1 MPPITG
7 VSNMDEST
15 EKKSSAANSTPA
27 DANIAEPQFKAYR
40 LSPWLAKLS
49 NWGVELRGITPVPL
63 EERVDK
69 RFINVFFVWFTMS
82 TNLLPIITGMLGTF
96 VFGLSLRD
104 CSLVILFFCLL
115 CTIPP
120 AYFSTFGSRT
130 GLRQMLHARYT
141 FGYYVTPFIAL
152 LNLATISGFGIISCV
167 LGGSTLAAVSDGQI
181 DGTVGIVIIGLIGMF
196 VSFGGYRFL
205 HQFERYS
212 WVFALLAII
221 ITTGIGGSKL
231 SNQAETA
238 PPSPAVIISFG
249 GVIAGFLIPW
259 AAMASD
265 FSVYCD
271 PSVSTFRIFAY
282 TYAGLFVPT
291 VPLMVLGAAIGGATA
306 GNPVWTEGYEK
317 YIVGGVLEA
326 MLKPAGGFG
335 KFVAV
340 LLSLSVIGNLS
351 ASMYSISLNFQLLV
365 PFFTYVPRFAFSVV
379 YAAVAIPV
387 AVYAAR
393 SFFASLENFIYLI
406 AYWSAAY
413 VAVVAVEH
421 FVFRKA
427 NPSSYVPE
435 HWDQPSK
442 LPTGISALLAAGLSF
457 GLVVPSASQVWY
469 TGPLAATTGDIGFEV
484 ALVLSSILYVPIRWL
499 ELKWRPI

>member
-1 MPPITG
+1 
-7 VSNMDEST
+7 MD
-15 EKKSSAANSTPA
+15 EKKSPQSRTTPI
-27 DANIAEPQFKAYR
+27 DINVTGSQFRTPK

-49 NWGVELRGITPVPL
+49 NWGVELRGVTPVPL

-69 RFINVFFVWFTMS
+69 RFINVFFVWFAMS
-82 TNLLPIITGMLGTF
+82 TNLLPIITGILGTF

-104 CSLVILFFCLL
+104 CSLIILFFSLL
-115 CTIPP
+115 CTVPP

-141 FGYYVTPFIAL
+141 FGYYLTSIIAF

-167 LGGSTLAAVSDGQI
+167 LGGSTLAAVSDGRI
-181 DGTVGIVIIGLIGMF
+181 DGTVGIVIIGLIGLL

-212 WVFALLAII
+212 WTFTLVAIT
-221 ITTGIGGSKL
+221 ITAGVGGNKL
-231 SNQAETA
+231 FNQVEAA
-238 PPSPAVIISFG
+238 PPSPALIVSYG

-271 PSVSTFRIFAY
+271 PSVSTLRIFAY
-282 TYAGLFVPT
+282 TYTGLVVPT
-291 VPLMVLGAAIGGATA
+291 VPLLVLGAAIGGAIPN
-306 GNPVWTEGYEK
+306 NPTWVEGYAK
-317 YIVGGVLEA
+317 YMVGGVIDA

-351 ASMYSISLNFQLLV
+351 GSMYSISLNFQLLA
-365 PFFTYVPRFAFSVV
+365 PFFVRVPRFAFSVV
-379 YAAVAIPV
+379 YTAVAIPV
-387 AVYAAR
+387 AVYAAK
-393 SFFASLENFIYLI
+393 SFFDSLENFIYLI

-413 VAVVAVEH
+413 IAVVTVEH

-427 NPSSYVPE
+427 DPNLYVPE
-435 HWDQPSK
+435 HWDQPRK
-442 LPTGISALLAAGLSF
+442 LPTGISAILAAGLSF
-457 GLVVPSASQVWY
+457 GLVVPCASQVWY

-484 ALVLSSILYVPIRWL
+484 AFVLSAILYVPIRWL

>member
-1 MPPITG
+1 
-7 VSNMDEST
+7 MDEL
-15 EKKSSAANSTPA
+15 KDAQKNSKTPGSPRI
-27 DANIAEPQFKAYR
+27 DPSEPQHEVLK
-40 LSPWLAKLS
+40 LSPWLVKLS

-82 TNLLPIITGMLGTF
+82 TNLLPVVTGILGTF
-96 VFGLSLRD
+96 SFGLSLRD
-104 CSLVILFFCLL
+104 CSLIILFFSLL
-115 CTIPP
+115 CTVPP

-141 FGYYVTPFIAL
+141 FGYYLTSIIVL

-167 LGGSTLAAVSDGQI
+167 LGGSTLAAVADGRI
-181 DGTVGIVIIGLIGMF
+181 DSTAGIIIIGLIGLF

-212 WVFALLAII
+212 WIFALLAIV
-221 ITTGIGGSKL
+221 ITTGIGGKQL
-231 SNQAETA
+231 FNQAETA
-238 PPSPAVIISFG
+238 PAPAASIVSFG

-306 GNPVWTEGYEK
+306 SNAAWAEGYAK

-335 KFVAV
+335 KFIAV

-365 PFFTYVPRFAFSVV
+365 PFFINIPRFVFSIV
-379 YAAVAIPV
+379 YAIVAIPV
-387 AVYAAR
+387 SVYAAR

-427 NPSSYVPE
+427 NPASYVSE
-435 HWDQPSK
+435 HWDQPNK
-442 LPTGISALLAAGLSF
+442 LPTGISAILAAGLSF
-457 GLVVPSASQVWY
+457 GLIVPSASQAWY
-469 TGPLAATTGDIGFEV
+469 TGPLAAVTGDIGFEV
-484 ALVLSSILYVPIRWL
+484 ALVLSPILYVPIRWL

>member
-1 MPPITG
+1 MHEE
-7 VSNMDEST
+7 NR
-15 EKKSSAANSTPA
+15 SSSHRVAPDN
-27 DANIAEPQFKAYR
+27 NVAEAQSR
-40 LSPWLAKLS
+40 SSEISPWLAKLS
-49 NWGVELRGITPVPL
+49 SWGVELRGITPVPI
-63 EERVDK
+63 EERIDK

-96 VFGLSLRD
+96 VFGLGLRD
-104 CSLVILFFCLL
+104 CSLIILFFCLL

-120 AYFSTFGSRT
+120 AYFCTFGART

-167 LGGSTLAAVSDGQI
+167 LGGSTLAAVSSGHFDS
-181 DGTVGIVIIGLIGMF
+181 TVGIVIIGLIGMF

-212 WVFALLAII
+212 WIFSLLAII
-221 ITTGIGGSKL
+221 ITTGVGGSKL
-231 SNQAETA
+231 VNQTEIPPPA
-238 PPSPAVIISFG
+238 PATIVSFG

-265 FSVYCD
+265 FSVYCS
-271 PSVSTFRIFAY
+271 PSVSTWRIFAY

-291 VPLMVLGAAIGGATA
+291 VTLMVLGAAIGGAA
-306 GNPVWTEGYEK
+306 SSNAAWAEGYAK
-317 YIVGGVLEA
+317 YNVGGVLEA
-326 MLKPAGGFG
+326 MLQPAGGFG

-351 ASMYSISLNFQLLV
+351 ASIYSITLNFQLIV
-365 PFFTYVPRFAFSVV
+365 PFFTHVPRFIFSVV

-393 SFFASLENFIYLI
+393 SFFESLENFIYLI

-427 NPSSYVPE
+427 DPASYVVKDWNNPG
-435 HWDQPSK
+435 Q
-442 LPTGISALLAAGLSF
+442 LPTGISAILAAGLSF
-457 GLVVPSASQVWY
+457 GLVVPCASQVWY
-469 TGPLAATTGDIGFEV
+469 TGQLAATTGDIGFEV

>member
-1 MPPITG
+1 
-7 VSNMDEST
+7 
-15 EKKSSAANSTPA
+15 
-27 DANIAEPQFKAYR
+27 
-40 LSPWLAKLS
+40 
-49 NWGVELRGITPVPL
+49 
-63 EERVDK
+63 
-69 RFINVFFVWFTMS
+69 
-82 TNLLPIITGMLGTF
+82 
-96 VFGLSLRD
+96 
-104 CSLVILFFCLL
+104 
-115 CTIPP
+115 
-120 AYFSTFGSRT
+120 
-130 GLRQMLHARYT
+130 MLHARFT
-141 FGYYVTPFIAL
+141 FGYYLTSIIVL

-167 LGGSTLAAVSDGQI
+167 LGGSTLAAVSDGSI
-181 DGTVGIVIIGLIGMF
+181 DSTIGIIIIGLIGLF

-212 WVFALLAII
+212 WIFTLLAII
-221 ITTGIGGSKL
+221 ITTGVSGGKL
-231 SNQAETA
+231 FNQAENTT
-238 PPSPAVIISFG
+238 SNPATLVSFG

-306 GNPVWTEGYEK
+306 NNPDWVEGYQK

-351 ASMYSISLNFQLLV
+351 ASMYSISLCFQLLV
-365 PFFTYVPRFAFSVV
+365 PFFVRIPRFAFSVV
-379 YAAVAIPV
+379 YAVVAIPV
-387 AVYAAR
+387 AVYAAK
-393 SFFASLENFIYLI
+393 SFFESLENFIYLI

-427 NPSSYVPE
+427 NPAAYVSQ
-435 HWDQPSK
+435 HWDRPNK
-442 LPTGISALLAAGLSF
+442 LPTGISAILAAGLSM

-469 TGPLAATTGDIGFEV
+469 TGPLAETTGDIGFEV
-484 ALVLSSILYVPIRWL
+484 ALVLSSLLYIPIRWI

>member
-1 MPPITG
+1 
-7 VSNMDEST
+7 MD
-15 EKKSSAANSTPA
+15 EKKSARSMTAPVGTNASGL
-27 DANIAEPQFKAYR
+27 QYKSSR
-40 LSPWLAKLS
+40 LSPWFAKLS

-69 RFINVFFVWFTMS
+69 RFINVFFVWFAMS
-82 TNLLPIITGMLGTF
+82 TNLLPIITGILGTF
-96 VFGLSLRD
+96 VFRLSLRD
-104 CSLVILFFCLL
+104 CSLIILFFSLL

-141 FGYYVTPFIAL
+141 FGYYVTPIIAF

-167 LGGSTLAAVSDGQI
+167 LGGSTLAAVSDGGI
-181 DGTVGIVIIGLIGMF
+181 DGTVGIVIIGLIGLF

-205 HQFERYS
+205 HQYERYS
-212 WVFALLAII
+212 WTFTLVAII
-221 ITTGIGGSKL
+221 ITAGVGGSQL
-231 SNQAETA
+231 FNQVETA
-238 PPSPAVIISFG
+238 PSSPSVIVSYG

-306 GNPVWTEGYEK
+306 NNPTWVEGYTK
-317 YIVGGVLEA
+317 YMVGGVLDA
-326 MLKPAGGFG
+326 MLRPAGGFG

-351 ASMYSISLNFQLLV
+351 GSMYSISLNFQLLA
-365 PFFTYVPRFAFSVV
+365 PFFVRVPRFVFSIV
-379 YAAVAIPV
+379 YTAVAIPV

-393 SFFASLENFIYLI
+393 SFFDSLENFIYLI

-413 VAVVAVEH
+413 VAVVTVEH

-427 NPSSYVPE
+427 DPATYVPE
-435 HWDQPSK
+435 HWDQPRK
-442 LPTGISALLAAGLSF
+442 LPTGISAILAAGLSF
-457 GLVVPSASQVWY
+457 GLVVPCASQVWY
-469 TGPLAATTGDIGFEV
+469 TGQLAATTGDIGFEV
-484 ALVLSSILYVPIRWL
+484 AFLLSSILYVPIRWL

>member
-1 MPPITG
+1 MNESREGKSPEKIIARSG
-7 VSNMDEST
+7 IDVSESRS
-15 EKKSSAANSTPA
+15 KMSR
-27 DANIAEPQFKAYR
+27 F
-40 LSPWLAKLS
+40 SPWFVKLS

-69 RFINVFFVWFTMS
+69 RFINVFFVWFSMS
-82 TNLLPIITGMLGTF
+82 TNLLPVVTGILGTF
-96 VFGLSLRD
+96 SFGLSLRD
-104 CSLVILFFCLL
+104 CSLIILFFSLL
-115 CTIPP
+115 CTLPP

-141 FGYYVTPFIAL
+141 FGYYLTSIIVL

-167 LGGSTLAAVSDGQI
+167 LGGSTLAAVADGQF
-181 DGTVGIVIIGLIGMF
+181 DSTVGIIIIGLIGLF

-212 WVFALLAII
+212 RVVNLVAII
-221 ITTGIGGSKL
+221 IVTGVGGKQL
-231 SNQAETA
+231 FNQVEKT
-238 PPSPAVIISFG
+238 PVQPSVIVSYG

-291 VPLMVLGAAIGGATA
+291 VPLIVLGAAIGGATA
-306 GNPVWTEGYEK
+306 SNPVWADGYAK

-365 PFFTYVPRFAFSVV
+365 PFFIHIPRFVFSMV
-379 YAAVAIPV
+379 YAIVAIPV
-387 AVYAAR
+387 AVYASR
-393 SFFASLENFIYLI
+393 SFFSSLENFIYLI

-421 FVFRKA
+421 FVFRKMNSA
-427 NPSSYVPE
+427 SYVSE

-442 LPTGISALLAAGLSF
+442 LPTGLSAILAAGLSF
-457 GLVVPSASQVWY
+457 GLVVPCASQAWY
-469 TGPLAATTGDIGFEV
+469 TGPLAVTTGDIGFEV
-484 ALVLSSILYVPIRWL
+484 ALVLSPILYLPIRWL
-499 ELKWRPI
+499 ELKWRPV

>member
-1 MPPITG
+1 
-7 VSNMDEST
+7 MDELRDEKGHDST
-15 EKKSSAANSTPA
+15 TTPPKVALPESTTS
-27 DANIAEPQFKAYR
+27 R
-40 LSPWLAKLS
+40 LSPWFMKLS

-69 RFINVFFVWFTMS
+69 RFINVFFVWFAVS
-82 TNLLPIITGMLGTF
+82 TNLLPVVTGILGTF
-96 VFGLSLRD
+96 SFGLSLRD
-104 CSLVILFFCLL
+104 CSLIILFFSLL
-115 CTIPP
+115 CTVPP

-141 FGYYVTPFIAL
+141 FGYYAISIIVL
-152 LNLATISGFGIISCV
+152 LNLATLTGFGIISCV
-167 LGGSTLAAVSDGQI
+167 LGGSTLAAVADGQI
-181 DGTVGIVIIGLIGMF
+181 DSTAGIIIIGIIGLF

-212 WVFALLAII
+212 WIFNLIAIVI
-221 ITTGIGGSKL
+221 ATGVGGKQL
-231 SNQAETA
+231 FNQADTA
-238 PPSPAVIISFG
+238 PVSPTVIVSYG

-306 GNPVWTEGYEK
+306 NNPAWAEGYAK

-351 ASMYSISLNFQLLV
+351 ASMYSITLNFQLLV
-365 PFFTYVPRFAFSVV
+365 PSFTHIPRFVFSIV
-379 YAAVAIPV
+379 YTIVALPV
-387 AVYAAR
+387 SVYAAR

-406 AYWSAAY
+406 AYWSAAF
-413 VAVVAVEH
+413 VAVVALEH

-427 NPSSYVPE
+427 SLASYVPE

-442 LPTGISALLAAGLSF
+442 LPTGISAILAAGLSF
-457 GLVVPSASQVWY
+457 GLVVPCASQVWY

-484 ALVLSSILYVPIRWL
+484 ALVLSPILYLPIRWL

>member
-1 MPPITG
+1 
-7 VSNMDEST
+7 MDLS
-15 EKKSSAANSTPA
+15 
-27 DANIAEPQFKAYR
+27 EPQSKASSK
-40 LSPWLAKLS
+40 LSPWFAKLS

-69 RFINVFFVWFTMS
+69 RFINVFLVWFAMS
-82 TNLLPIITGMLGTF
+82 INLLP
-96 VFGLSLRD
+96 
-104 CSLVILFFCLL
+104 
-115 CTIPP
+115 
-120 AYFSTFGSRT
+120 
-130 GLRQMLHARYT
+130 
-141 FGYYVTPFIAL
+141 
-152 LNLATISGFGIISCV
+152 
-167 LGGSTLAAVSDGQI
+167 
-181 DGTVGIVIIGLIGMF
+181 TVGIIIIGLIGLL

-205 HQFERYS
+205 HEFERYS
-212 WVFALLAII
+212 WIFNLVAII
-221 ITTGIGGSKL
+221 IATGVGGKQL
-231 SNQAETA
+231 FNQVETA
-238 PPSPAVIISFG
+238 PVPPSVIVSYG

-282 TYAGLFVPT
+282 TYAGLFFPT
-291 VPLMVLGAAIGGATA
+291 VPLMVLGAAIGGATTS
-306 GNPVWTEGYEK
+306 NPAWAEGYEK

-365 PFFTYVPRFAFSVV
+365 PFFRHVPRFIFSMVFTVICIPVSV
-379 YAAVAIPV
+379 YAAK
-387 AVYAAR
+387 
-393 SFFASLENFIYLI
+393 SFFESLENFIYLI

-427 NPSSYVPE
+427 NPASYMPE
-435 HWDQPSK
+435 HWDQPHK
-442 LPTGISALLAAGLSF
+442 LPTGISAILAAGLSF
-457 GLVVPSASQVWY
+457 ALVVPSASQVWY
-469 TGPLAATTGDIGFEV
+469 TGPIAVTTGDIGFEV
-484 ALVLSSILYVPIRWL
+484 ALILSPILYVPIRWL

>member
-1 MPPITG
+1 MRKKTSKTIATSG
-7 VSNMDEST
+7 IDVSG
-15 EKKSSAANSTPA
+15 
-27 DANIAEPQFKAYR
+27 PQFQVPK

-82 TNLLPIITGMLGTF
+82 TNLLPVVTGILGTF
-96 VFGLSLRD
+96 SFGLSLRD
-104 CSLVILFFCLL
+104 CSLIILFFSLL
-115 CTIPP
+115 CTVPP

-141 FGYYVTPFIAL
+141 FGYYLTSIIVL

-167 LGGSTLAAVSDGQI
+167 LGGSTLAAVADGRV
-181 DGTVGIVIIGLIGMF
+181 DSTAGIIIIGLIGLF

-212 WVFALLAII
+212 WIFSLLAIVV
-221 ITTGIGGSKL
+221 TTGVGGKQL
-231 SNQAETA
+231 FNQAETV
-238 PPSPAVIISFG
+238 PPRAASIVSFG

-282 TYAGLFVPT
+282 TYAGLFIPT
-291 VPLMVLGAAIGGATA
+291 VPLMVLGAAIGGATTN
-306 GNPVWTEGYEK
+306 NPAWAEGYAN

-335 KFVAV
+335 KFIAV

-365 PFFTYVPRFAFSVV
+365 PFFTYIPRFIFSIV
-379 YAAVAIPV
+379 YAIVAIPV

-427 NPSSYVPE
+427 NPASYVPE
-435 HWDQPSK
+435 HWDQPCK
-442 LPTGISALLAAGLSF
+442 LPTGISAIVAAGLSF
-457 GLVVPSASQVWY
+457 ALVVPSASQVWY
-469 TGPLAATTGDIGFEV
+469 TGPLAVVTGDIGFEV
-484 ALVLSSILYVPIRWL
+484 ALVLSPILYVPIRWL

>member
-1 MPPITG
+1 MYGCRDEKGSESETTPPKEA
-7 VSNMDEST
+7 VLPESKT
-15 EKKSSAANSTPA
+15 SKLP
-27 DANIAEPQFKAYR
+27 
-40 LSPWLAKLS
+40 PWFARLS

-69 RFINVFFVWFTMS
+69 RFINVFFVWFAVS
-82 TNLLPIITGMLGTF
+82 TNLLPVVTGVLGTF
-96 VFGLSLRD
+96 SFGLSLRD
-104 CSLVILFFCLL
+104 CSLIILFFSLI

-120 AYFSTFGSRT
+120 AYFSTFGPKT

-141 FGYYVTPFIAL
+141 FGYYTISIIVL
-152 LNLATISGFGIISCV
+152 LNLATLAGFGIISCV
-167 LGGSTLAAVSDGQI
+167 LGGSTLAAVADGHI
-181 DGTVGIVIIGLIGMF
+181 DSTAGIIIIGIIGLF

-212 WVFALLAII
+212 WIFNLIAIVI
-221 ITTGIGGSKL
+221 ATGIGGKQL
-231 SNQAETA
+231 FNQADA
-238 PPSPAVIISFG
+238 APVPPSVIVSYG

-259 AAMASD
+259 AALASD

-271 PSVSTFRIFAY
+271 PSVSTSRIFAY

-306 GNPVWTEGYEK
+306 NNPSWAEGYEK
-317 YIVGGVLEA
+317 YIVGGVFEA

-351 ASMYSISLNFQLLV
+351 ASMYSITLNFQLLV
-365 PFFTYVPRFAFSVV
+365 PFFTHVPRFVFSIV
-379 YAAVAIPV
+379 YTIVALPV
-387 AVYAAR
+387 SVYAAR
-393 SFFASLENFIYLI
+393 SFFSSLENFIYLI
-406 AYWSAAY
+406 AYWSAAF
-413 VAVVAVEH
+413 VAVVAAEH
-421 FVFRKA
+421 FIFRKGSIA
-427 NPSSYVPE
+427 AYVPE

-442 LPTGISALLAAGLSF
+442 LPTGISAILAAGLSF
-457 GLVVPSASQVWY
+457 GLVVPCASQVWY

-484 ALVLSSILYVPIRWL
+484 ALVLSPILYVPIRWL

>member
-1 MPPITG
+1 MIQ
-7 VSNMDEST
+7 
-15 EKKSSAANSTPA
+15 A
-27 DANIAEPQFKAYR
+27 
-40 LSPWLAKLS
+40 
-49 NWGVELRGITPVPL
+49 
-63 EERVDK
+63 
-69 RFINVFFVWFTMS
+69 RF
-82 TNLLPIITGMLGTF
+82 
-96 VFGLSLRD
+96 
-104 CSLVILFFCLL
+104 
-115 CTIPP
+115 
-120 AYFSTFGSRT
+120 
-130 GLRQMLHARYT
+130 T
-141 FGYYVTPFIAL
+141 FGYYLTSIIVL
-152 LNLATISGFGIISCV
+152 LNLATVSGFCIISCV
-167 LGGSTLAAVSDGQI
+167 LGGSTLAAVADGNI
-181 DGTVGIVIIGLIGMF
+181 DSTVGIIIIGLIGLL

-205 HQFERYS
+205 HEFERYS
-212 WVFALLAII
+212 WVFNLVAII
-221 ITTGIGGSKL
+221 IATGVGGKQL
-231 SNQAETA
+231 FNQVETA
-238 PPSPAVIISFG
+238 PVPPSVIVSYG

-282 TYAGLFVPT
+282 TYAGLFFPT
-291 VPLMVLGAAIGGATA
+291 VPLMVLGAAIGGATVSNSA
-306 GNPVWTEGYEK
+306 WAEGYEK

-365 PFFTYVPRFAFSVV
+365 PFFRHIPRFVFSMLFTVIG
-379 YAAVAIPV
+379 IPV

-393 SFFASLENFIYLI
+393 SFFDSLENFIYLI

-427 NPSSYVPE
+427 DPASYVPE
-435 HWDQPSK
+435 HWDQPHK
-442 LPTGISALLAAGLSF
+442 LPTGISAILAAGLSF
-457 GLVVPSASQVWY
+457 ALVVPSASQVWY
-469 TGPLAATTGDIGFEV
+469 TGPIAVTTGDIGFEV
-484 ALVLSSILYVPIRWL
+484 ALVLSPILYVPIRWL